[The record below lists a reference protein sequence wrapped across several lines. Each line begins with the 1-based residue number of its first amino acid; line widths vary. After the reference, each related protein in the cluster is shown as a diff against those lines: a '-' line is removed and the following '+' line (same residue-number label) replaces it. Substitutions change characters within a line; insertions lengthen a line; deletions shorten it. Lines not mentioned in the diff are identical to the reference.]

1 MTTYLALIQI
11 VYYKTLSDEW
21 LAVILLFLQAASQ
34 DRQSESEL
42 QEPNTDE
49 LIPTETLNEIDTIPE
64 RDGSMWEQCVLVTM
78 QVPSYVS
85 APCTIDDQA
94 YAIVAGWDW
103 EPNLH
108 NDKLWFIHP
117 VCLGFLCGH
126 NDITP
131 EQLWDSFYDDESRY
145 DWREDRPIGLVHS
158 IWYFEMEDRTGDT
171 FLYDFLGIARIERSE
186 WLLARPT
193 YLPVPKSLRIP
204 PIKPS
209 SSRSLCKVFE
219 IPELLDNILDHVV
232 DVPVN
237 VIESELRANHWI
249 WEAPSATIAAKTL
262 LSLTQV
268 NRSFY
273 HAIVGNRQDLFF
285 EAARNFG
292 WMLPFTQADWADS
305 EWPDTVTDTFFTKGP
320 SIDWRAYMMN
330 CLRNATPNI
339 HNRWRFHKMAVEFG
353 RGGRRH
359 FFDKDNKCLWN
370 AGSVAF
376 KPDLK
381 RSKLKGWEVGV
392 RWW

>member
-1 MTTYLALIQI
+1 
-11 VYYKTLSDEW
+11 
-21 LAVILLFLQAASQ
+21 
-34 DRQSESEL
+34 
-42 QEPNTDE
+42 
-49 LIPTETLNEIDTIPE
+49 
-64 RDGSMWEQCVLVTM
+64 MWEQCVLVTM

-94 YAIVAGWDW
+94 YAIVPGWDW

-108 NDKLWFIHP
+108 NDKLCFIHP

-158 IWYFEMEDRTGDT
+158 IWYFEMQDRTGDT
-171 FLYDFLGIARIERSE
+171 FLYDFLGIDRIEKSK

-193 YLPVPKSLRIP
+193 YLPAPQSLQIP
-204 PIKPS
+204 TIKPS
-209 SSRSLCKVFE
+209 SSQPLSKVFE
-219 IPELLDNILDHVV
+219 IPESLDNILDHII

-273 HAIVGNRQDLFF
+273 HAIVGKRQDLFF
-285 EAARNFG
+285 EATRNFG
-292 WMLPFTQADWADS
+292 WMLPFTQADWLDS
-305 EWPDTVTDTFFTKGP
+305 E
-320 SIDWRAYMMN
+320 
-330 CLRNATPNI
+330 
-339 HNRWRFHKMAVEFG
+339 
-353 RGGRRH
+353 
-359 FFDKDNKCLWN
+359 
-370 AGSVAF
+370 
-376 KPDLK
+376 
-381 RSKLKGWEVGV
+381 
-392 RWW
+392 